1 MNTTFLAQLVKEQ
14 HLCDFFDDGSDESF
28 YGFITGHSDSL
39 IQIDLFDN
47 EGRCD
52 GVLILK
58 IDDVSRLRWGS
69 REIELTQE
77 LIGERTESPKI
88 DLRTLRTAAR
98 DLSIHFGH
106 IAVTLGSHD
115 SDLMLVGEID
125 NDDDDF
131 LLLHEYG
138 TRARGDRSH
147 CIVRWSDI
155 TRVQAGGTYERN
167 LHQHYK
173 KSEHGVNPNA

>member
-1 MNTTFLAQLVKEQ
+1 MNAIFLTKLIEEQ
-14 HLCDFFDDGSDESF
+14 CLCDLFDDGSEESF

-52 GVLILK
+52 GVLILQ
-58 IDDVSRLRWGS
+58 IDDVSRIRWGS
-69 REIELTQE
+69 REIALTQE
-77 LIGERTESPKI
+77 LIRKRIGSPKI
-88 DLRTLRTAAR
+88 DLQTLRTAAR
-98 DLSIHFGH
+98 DLSVHFGH

-115 SDLMLVGEID
+115 SDLMLIGEID
-125 NDDDDF
+125 NDDDEL

-155 TRVQAGGTYERN
+155 TRVQAGGAYERN
-167 LHQHYK
+167 LHQYYK
-173 KSEHGVNPNA
+173 KSEQDVTPNA